1 MPYGQKVSDKA
12 RRDRDLEA
20 MQKEHGVD
28 NAVCTTS
35 HLRLGMPVYSV
46 DLCGCKP
53 GDPLCDFCYNKLRWR
68 AYQGAGRTRASPIF
82 SALQRSSIRYLSGDD
97 DVATTDHYTTN
108 VYPLMMR
115 AMLSGAAALLV
126 EGCIPFVLG
135 VTESGSL
142 IAMVLPP
149 GTVHITWPMNQVAG
163 DVVPHVAMVPIRPM
177 DGTNFS
183 RLLTQAELA
192 GTPVRADLGLTI
204 YSADVTVIGDR
215 QPNAGLNNARAS
227 APGVWVY
234 RPADAIVNA
243 EERELLLSPVDSYLA
258 EYLSYLEAVRLDAI
272 NERSAVR
279 GELIV
284 ERETKDRKDLLA
296 NAVERLQ
303 EDSEYTHSV
312 NSVLEQQAT
321 HRRGEGLPS
330 DAAMAGSAAPF
341 SAGSTD
347 ANNNATLRDLVA
359 RETANADAAQ
369 VAGEVRVFG
378 ARSASEAEDETNRI
392 KQRRLESAAMDRELI
407 VMSSGERASSSRVK
421 ASERRG
427 AVDVAG
433 KLERLNAAI
442 AMAHNLPLLSESHT
456 VRAGVRLAMDRTSHA
471 IHNISTEVQAFL
483 QVIIDIIHPHS
494 AAAVSEQ
501 VATLRSAVT
510 EDFLL
515 EVSNLMFGAS
525 TAHCLVEDDSQYA
538 EREAASHIAQGVD
551 EGIASGPSSHAS
563 KADTVGLSL
572 AHTKCVDKIGKI
584 IHRLRCAHS
593 RPIGPR
599 SMFKPYDNIADNYL
613 AAFSQVRD
621 SYDTLTRDAWS
632 NWAST
637 SSCDACLKCDAC
649 ADVRRTI
656 HETASASAKEANDAT
671 EMDIWP
677 ADIRVKI
684 DTHTT
689 MEFESLIGA
698 YDASIMSTR
707 EMISNQRSALLL
719 PPLDYDSPE
728 AKKLVAEAEHQR
740 RLRTETGRAQPV
752 AVGGE
757 APRKGKVEDRES
769 DNKKGKKKEKGRA
782 DEYQA
787 GNDDDG
793 GGEVKS
799 SRKGGDDDL
808 RGAGRKRSKGDDS
821 GPTKRTRR

>member
-1 MPYGQKVSDKA
+1 MPYGQKVSDKV
-12 RRDRDLEA
+12 RRARDLEA

-46 DLCGCKP
+46 DLCNCKQE
-53 GDPLCDFCYNKLRWR
+53 DSLCDFCYNKLRWK
-68 AYQGAGRTRASPIF
+68 AYQSAGRTRASPIL

-97 DVATTDHYTTN
+97 DVATTDYYTTN

-135 VTESGSL
+135 VTEAGSL

-149 GTVHITWPMNQVAG
+149 GTVHITWPMNHVAG
-163 DVVPHVAMVPIRPM
+163 DAVPHVAMVPIRPM

-243 EERELLLSPVDSYLA
+243 ENRELLLSPVDSYLD

-312 NSVLEQQAT
+312 NSVLEQQAM
-321 HRRGEGLPS
+321 HRRGEGVPT
-330 DAAMAGSAAPF
+330 DATMAGSAAPF
-341 SAGSTD
+341 STGSSD

-359 RETANADAAQ
+359 RETANSDAAQ
-369 VAGEVRVFG
+369 VTGETRVFG
-378 ARSASEAEDETNRI
+378 ARSNSEAEDETNRI
-392 KQRRLESAAMDRELI
+392 KQRRLEAAAMDRELI
-407 VMSSGERASSSRVK
+407 VMSSGERVSSSRVK

-433 KLERLNAAI
+433 KLERMNAAI
-442 AMAHNLPLLSESHT
+442 AMAHNLPLLSEAHT

-510 EDFLL
+510 DEFLL
-515 EVSNLMFGAS
+515 EVSNLMFGAG
-525 TAHCLVEDDSQYA
+525 TAHCFAEDDSQCTEY
-538 EREAASHIAQGVD
+538 EAASRATQDMD
-551 EGIASGPSSHAS
+551 EAMGPVPSSRSS
-563 KADTVGLSL
+563 KSDTVGLSL

-599 SMFKPYDNIADNYL
+599 SMFKPYDNISDNYFV
-613 AAFSQVRD
+613 AFSQVHD
-621 SYDTLTRDAWS
+621 SYDTLTRNAWS

-637 SSCDACLKCDAC
+637 SSCDACLTCDAC
-649 ADVRRTI
+649 TDMRRTI
-656 HETASASAKEANDAT
+656 HETASASAKEVNDFAERT
-671 EMDIWP
+671 IWP

-689 MEFESLIGA
+689 MELDSLIGA

-707 EMISNQRSALLL
+707 EMIANQRSALLL
-719 PPLDYDSPE
+719 PPLDYSSPE

-740 RLRTETGRAQPV
+740 RLRTDTARAQPV
-752 AVGGE
+752 AAGGE
-757 APRKGKVEDRES
+757 APRKGRAEDRES
-769 DNKKGKKKEKGRA
+769 DNKKGKKKERGRT
-782 DEYQA
+782 DEDQA
-787 GNDDDG
+787 EGDDG

-799 SRKGGDDDL
+799 SRKGGDGDL
-808 RGAGRKRSKGDDS
+808 RGAGKKRPKGDDS
-821 GPTKRTRR
+821 GSAKRTRR